1 MMTYQHTRH
10 REVYATLRH
19 MDHDELEHIKIE
31 VKHQL
36 RRVRTPPKNQCPR
49 CTRYLTRVGLTQRHE
64 MAIRMRTEKKTYKE
78 IGKELGLSIE
88 RSRQIVATGLK
99 LLREGIGYERTNGQ

>member
-1 MMTYQHTRH
+1 MMKYPYTQN
-10 REVYATLRH
+10 REVYRALKH

-36 RRVRTPPKNQCPR
+36 RRVRVPPKNQCPK
-49 CTRYLTRVGLTQRHE
+49 CNRYLTRVGLTFRHE
-64 MAIRMRTEKKTYKE
+64 LAIRLRTQKKTYKE
-78 IGKELGLSIE
+78 IGEELGLSIE

-99 LLREGIGYERTNGQ
+99 LLREGIGGV